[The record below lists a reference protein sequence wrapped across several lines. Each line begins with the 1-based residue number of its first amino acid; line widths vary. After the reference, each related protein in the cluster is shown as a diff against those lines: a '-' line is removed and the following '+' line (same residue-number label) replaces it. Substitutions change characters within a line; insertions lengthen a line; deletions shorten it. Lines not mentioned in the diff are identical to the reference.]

1 MRGMGWFILFLVLV
15 AVAFGVLGT
24 VIKATVILVLTIL
37 FTLAALTAIGVFAF
51 RHQANKVRRDYERRL
66 PQ

>member
-1 MRGMGWFILFLVLV
+1 MGWFILFLVLV
-15 AVAFGVLGT
+15 AVAFGVLGA

-37 FTLAALTAIGVFAF
+37 FTLAALTTIAVFAF
-51 RHQANKVRRDYERRL
+51 RHQANKFRREFDRRL

>member
-1 MRGMGWFILFLVLV
+1 MGWFILFLVLV

>member
-1 MRGMGWFILFLVLV
+1 MMGWFILFLVLV
-15 AVAFGVLGT
+15 AVAFGVLGA

-37 FTLAALTAIGVFAF
+37 FTIAALMAIAVFAF
-51 RHQANKVRRDYERRL
+51 RHQANRFRRDFERRL